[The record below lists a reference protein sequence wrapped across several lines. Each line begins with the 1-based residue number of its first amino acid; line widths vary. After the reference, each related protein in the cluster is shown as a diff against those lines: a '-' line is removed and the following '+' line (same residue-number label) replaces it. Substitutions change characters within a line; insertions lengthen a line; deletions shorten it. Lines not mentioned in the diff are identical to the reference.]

1 MRIKSD
7 FVTNSSSTA
16 YIVCVPRDFRPTIEE
31 IKKAYIHHDDEYD
44 DVESLT
50 DDDIYHKL
58 PDEYFDTIKDGDN
71 LWYYGTDGAD
81 SRLYSMVAEICEN
94 NGFVIAVF
102 DIGGEGNNRIQGI
115 KEEDMQKWFLDTQL
129 KKLEIE
135 VTK

>member
-16 YIVCVPRDFRPTIEE
+16 YIVCVPKDFKPTKEE
-31 IKKAYIHHDDEYD
+31 IIQAFKNADDYD
-44 DVESLT
+44 ELPELT
-50 DDDIYHKL
+50 DDDIYNIL
-58 PDEYFDTIKDGDN
+58 PNEYFDTIKDGDN
-71 LWYYGTDGAD
+71 LWYYGSDGAD

-94 NGFVIAVF
+94 NGFVLTIF

-115 KEEDMQKWFLDTQL
+115 KEEDLNKWFLDTQL